1 MLRLTPI
8 WLTPAVYFLT
18 NTQAQTMFVQQGTK
32 TDSHI
37 TGSAADVHRDGARR
51 HLRHDHNR
59 AVASS
64 VAFAPLRLMGIGH
77 ATATG
82 TNGHSAATVAVRHDG
97 HVENELVAKTSTGSL
112 AATRQVRN
120 RAILLQNHLKSCS
133 KPLGA

>member
-37 TGSAADVHRDGARR
+37 TGSAADVHRDCACR

-59 AVASS
+59 VVASS

-82 TNGHSAATVAVRHDG
+82 TVATMAACAETRR
-97 HVENELVAKTSTGSL
+97 LQM
-112 AATRQVRN
+112 AAQMGI
-120 RAILLQNHLKSCS
+120 AWLLLQYVMMDTWRMSW
-133 KPLGA
+133 